1 MGIHLTWEYGRKLTA
16 ISGSGLEVSYTYS
29 VDGKR
34 MSKTV
39 NGVTTD
45 FIYSGDTLAGF
56 KRGSDTLMWLYGA
69 DGDYLGFTLNGAEYY
84 YVKNMQGDIV
94 AIADENRNI
103 VVVYTYNDYGKLEST
118 SGTLAGTV
126 GALNPIRYRGYYYD
140 DETGFYYTD
149 TRYYD
154 PQTARF
160 INADD
165 ESLIIATPMSLTD
178 KNLYA
183 YCDNNPISRA
193 DRGGKFWN
201 TIIGTVTGA
210 IIGGVNAALTGSS
223 IKAGIV
229 SGAVSGAISG
239 AALDIAVATGGIGVM
254 AFAVIGGA
262 GGGAIGSIISQTMNN
277 QPVDPLAVLTDAVIG
292 GIAGFMS
299 YGSALATGATPLRE
313 TLKQPM
319 KEVAVQ
325 AVKDTASTTAISS
338 WGAGSSSGCS
348 YIRTSTSAGKTT
360 CAGVDRR
367 ERASVRRS
375 EYYNSYRYRRG
386 LQR

>member
-1 MGIHLTWEYGRKLTA
+1 
-16 ISGSGLEVSYTYS
+16 
-29 VDGKR
+29 
-34 MSKTV
+34 
-39 NGVTTD
+39 
-45 FIYSGDTLAGF
+45 
-56 KRGSDTLMWLYGA
+56 
-69 DGDYLGFTLNGAEYY
+69 
-84 YVKNMQGDIV
+84 
-94 AIADENRNI
+94 
-103 VVVYTYNDYGKLEST
+103 
-118 SGTLAGTV
+118 
-126 GALNPIRYRGYYYD
+126 
-140 DETGFYYTD
+140 
-149 TRYYD
+149 
-154 PQTARF
+154 
-160 INADD
+160 
-165 ESLIIATPMSLTD
+165 
-178 KNLYA
+178 
-183 YCDNNPISRA
+183 
-193 DRGGKFWN
+193 
-201 TIIGTVTGA
+201 
-210 IIGGVNAALTGSS
+210 
-223 IKAGIV
+223 
-229 SGAVSGAISG
+229 
-239 AALDIAVATGGIGVM
+239 M